1 MKPTNIVSLIFLAI
15 IGGIFYVI
23 LSVDQTAKDQAEEFC
38 ASLKPGDDVSA
49 LQDRAVASGALKN
62 LAQWKDAGAGKRS
75 LMAVYVGAF
84 PMNRHI
90 CNVEEQDGKV
100 TVAHYTHLD

>member
-1 MKPTNIVSLIFLAI
+1 MKPTNIVSLVFLAI

-23 LSVDQTAKDQAEEFC
+23 FSVDQNAMDQAEEFC
-38 ASLKPGDDVSA
+38 ASLKPGDDASA

-62 LAQWKDAGAGKRS
+62 LAQWKDAGAGKHT

-90 CNVEEQDGKV
+90 CNVEEMDGKV
-100 TVAHYTHLD
+100 TGTHYTHID